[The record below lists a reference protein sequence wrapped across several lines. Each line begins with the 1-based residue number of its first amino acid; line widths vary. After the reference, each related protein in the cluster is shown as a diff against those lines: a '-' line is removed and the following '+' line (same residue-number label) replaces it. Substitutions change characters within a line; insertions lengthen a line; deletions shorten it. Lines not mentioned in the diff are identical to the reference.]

1 MNRLH
6 LPWKIALAIC
16 LTALLA
22 APVFAAEED
31 EKELPWDKTFNG
43 HEMWMTDLGK
53 ALELSLVEKKPLL
66 IDIYSRH

>member
-1 MNRLH
+1 MNRKQ

-16 LTALLA
+16 LTVLLT

-31 EKELPWDKTFNG
+31 EKELPWDQTFNG
-43 HEMWMTDLGK
+43 HEMWMTDLTK
-53 ALELSLVEKKPLL
+53 ALELSRVEEKPLL

>member
-1 MNRLH
+1 MNRAQ

-22 APVFAAEED
+22 APVFAAGED
-31 EKELPWDKTFNG
+31 EEELPWDKTFKG
-43 HEMWMTDLGK
+43 HEMWLTDLGE
-53 ALELSLVEKKPLL
+53 ALELSRVENKPLL

>member
-1 MNRLH
+1 MNRAQ
-6 LPWKIALAIC
+6 LPWKIALALC
-16 LTALLA
+16 LTVLLA
-22 APVFAAEED
+22 APVFAAGED
-31 EKELPWDKTFNG
+31 EDELPWDQTFNG